1 MVVYNYSGK
10 EINAKIVYYGPALSG
25 KTTNLEWIY
34 SKIPVEYS
42 GKMVSL
48 RTQADRTIFFDF
60 LPLDLGMIDGF
71 RTRFMLYTVPGQVH
85 YNATR
90 KMVLKGVDGLVFVA
104 DSEPGRMA
112 ENIESLQNL
121 RDNLQELGMNPDA
134 LPLVMQWN
142 KRDLPNCLP
151 VAELETRLNPRG
163 LPSFEACA
171 LTGEGVYETL
181 HKASRLIYTKLTGA
195 QAPVQGEEEVSL
207 FGDSIA
213 QCLQDVDVPQPK
225 PEVVAVGA
233 EDVPVRGATG
243 ASDPLGAILGRQQ
256 GAGDSS
262 DSSSAPRQEGRT
274 MPVTPVPPQN
284 SAAQNPSTPKG
295 PDVPPVAS
303 GPIDRPSRGLSGSAD
318 PVADLEALAENLA
331 DPAAE
336 SDAPHSLSRPVP
348 ALSKPSMPVSPT
360 DEADHLGGL
369 VDEVLSSLDERDDI
383 AAIDKSASR
392 PIAPGPASAAQ
403 GSNEDRPLAERLDS
417 FFEGIEPS
425 GAVTPI
431 VPADEV
437 PSDAP
442 TDAPSEE
449 FAPPTSDSVTTPAD
463 DPGDFS
469 VEHDADVFQE
479 LAASNSSGVAP
490 VPTPGPE
497 TDSEA
502 LELITDPRRLPNGT
516 SGVSSSVGG
525 AALERNGVL
534 EIPVSIDAELLENDT
549 PLRIVL
555 KLEVKR

>member
-151 VAELETRLNPRG
+151 VSELETRLNPRG

-181 HKASRLIYTKLTGA
+181 HKGSRLIYTKLTGA
-195 QAPVQGEEEVSL
+195 QSPSPGEEEVSL

-225 PEVVAVGA
+225 PEAVAIGA
-233 EDVPVRGATG
+233 GDAPIRGASSG
-243 ASDPLGAILGRQQ
+243 GDPLGAILGRQPN
-256 GAGDSS
+256 AGGS
-262 DSSSAPRQEGRT
+262 DDPGPAAQEGRT
-274 MPVTPVPPQN
+274 VPVNPVPPN
-284 SAAQNPSTPKG
+284 PTPPPDDRTSVGPTASASHG
-295 PDVPPVAS
+295 PV
-303 GPIDRPSRGLSGSAD
+303 DRPSKGLSGSTD

-331 DPAAE
+331 DP
-336 SDAPHSLSRPVP
+336 SGDDSAPHTLSRPVP
-348 ALSKPSMPVSPT
+348 ALSKPSQPVPAP
-360 DEADHLGGL
+360 EADQLGGL

-383 AAIDKSASR
+383 AAIDRSASR
-392 PIAPGPASAAQ
+392 PIAPSDPQSAPRPE
-403 GSNEDRPLAERLDS
+403 GSRDERPLADRLDS

-431 VPADEV
+431 VSDPDEASPAPED
-437 PSDAP
+437 PSD
-442 TDAPSEE
+442 
-449 FAPPTSDSVTTPAD
+449 FA
-463 DPGDFS
+463 
-469 VEHDADVFQE
+469 VEHDSDVFQGLGSGE
-479 LAASNSSGVAP
+479 EPATSDDASDHDASDEQEG
-490 VPTPGPE
+490 
-497 TDSEA
+497 
-502 LELITDPRRLPNGT
+502 LQLITDPRRLPTQGS
-516 SGVSSSVGG
+516 SGSVSSSAVSLG
-525 AALERNGVL
+525 RSGVL
-534 EIPVSIDAELLENDT
+534 EIPVKLDRELLDGET

-555 KLEVKR
+555 KIEIDD